1 MLPVRHSAIVFVNLQ
16 GKLAV
21 VWARP
26 VVLVKPRSLF
36 KQFLVHI
43 EDELLVMGR
52 ELQGLPGNGKPLVP
66 KAQEASKRKY
76 RIGDPPLFQVN
87 SIAGDCSQSLS
98 LYIDDVITHQVTYW

>member
-1 MLPVRHSAIVFVNLQ
+1 LIPVRHSAIIFVDLQ

-26 VVLVKPRSLF
+26 VVLVESRSLF

-52 ELQGLPGNGKPLVP
+52 ELHGVPGNGKPLVP
-66 KAQEASKRKY
+66 KAQEPSKRKY
-76 RIGDPPLFQVN
+76 RIGNAVLFQV
-87 SIAGDCSQSLS
+87 IA
-98 LYIDDVITHQVTYW
+98 